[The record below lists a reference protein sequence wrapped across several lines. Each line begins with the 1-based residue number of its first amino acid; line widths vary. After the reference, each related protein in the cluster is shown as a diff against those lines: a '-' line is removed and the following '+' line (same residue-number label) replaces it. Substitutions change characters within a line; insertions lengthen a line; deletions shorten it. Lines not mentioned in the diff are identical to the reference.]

1 MPYATQMTGENFSK
15 VHLRGN
21 EQLESRAGIQAVGL
35 LPMVMVL
42 SLVIY

>member
-15 VHLRGN
+15 LHLRGS
-21 EQLESRAGIQAVGL
+21 EQLETRAGIQAMGL

-42 SLVIY
+42 SLVMY